1 MRMTTYP
8 FSLSGAR
15 LEALPS
21 GGLWWPDRRIL
32 VVSDLHLGK
41 AERHARKG
49 GPMLPPYETRDT
61 LFRLEADITR
71 TNAQTIICLGD
82 SFDDNMSEQNLPDD
96 EKLWIVRLQAGRKW
110 IWITG
115 NHDPG
120 PLELGGSHLS
130 ELPLPPLVFRHET
143 NTHSSGEISG
153 HFHPKAQLSVQG
165 RGVSRPCFLID
176 MNRVIMPAYGTF
188 TGGLGSH
195 LPPLSTLMRPDA
207 LAVLTGKSARP
218 IPMPR

>member
-1 MRMTTYP
+1 MTTYP

-41 AERHARKG
+41 AERHARRG

-71 TNAQTIICLGD
+71 TNAQTMICLGD

-96 EKLWIVRLQAGRKW
+96 EKLWIARLQAGRKW

-130 ELPLPPLVFRHET
+130 ELPIPPLVFRHET
-143 NTHSSGEISG
+143 NRHSSGEISG

-207 LAVLTGKSARP
+207 LAVLTGKSVRP